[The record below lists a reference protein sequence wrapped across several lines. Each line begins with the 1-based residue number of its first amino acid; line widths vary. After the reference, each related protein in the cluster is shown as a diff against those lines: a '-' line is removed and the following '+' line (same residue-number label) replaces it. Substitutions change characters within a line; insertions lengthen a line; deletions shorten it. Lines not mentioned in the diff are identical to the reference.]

1 MCIPK
6 RSHGSSWVIP
16 CIHIGVCLLKSGEVV
31 LLKTFM
37 QAVQFKSILN
47 FLFIIIELLI
57 NINWTATSFVFSC
70 YKITKL
76 DKIGRRFCTSR
87 PIVLIFIYKLNY
99 LIISLNNFSDHL
111 DNMADD
117 DGDDVCL
124 LGPFSKECGLTMLDL
139 TNPAAWKILTIKIGL
154 VDWRVDCETI
164 NSGSSIHGFHGN
176 WGGKHHTTRVN
187 CLYLFNACYIHPFQ
201 KSLVMIP

>member
-76 DKIGRRFCTSR
+76 DKIGRRFSTSR

-99 LIISLNNFSDHL
+99 LIISFNNFSDHL

-124 LGPFSKECGLTMLDL
+124 LGPFSKECGLTML
-139 TNPAAWKILTIKIGL
+139 T
-154 VDWRVDCETI
+154 
-164 NSGSSIHGFHGN
+164 GN

-187 CLYLFNACYIHPFQ
+187 CLYLLNACYIQPFL